1 MLNTVESN
9 ILNYLVSIG
18 KVEPK
23 QIIIRSFEWLI
34 SNIEKMVVKLSEMTI
49 ISTFKRYLSLLST
62 VSADLI

>member
-9 ILNYLVSIG
+9 ILNYLVSIR

-49 ISTFKRYLSLLST
+49 I
-62 VSADLI
+62 